1 MDQVQKDQ
9 IIKEI
14 ENAIYDG
21 NLGRVRELRKSLL
34 VRLKE
39 PWRTSY
45 KFLCLSL
52 LYNQREIS
60 TFLLDRTPVNCKLTY
75 PHSTPI
81 HLALEHNDL
90 ELIEIL
96 LRKGADINVENNFG
110 KTAFQMAY
118 EMKNVPA
125 IELFLKYGVNVEQ
138 CVCHENVKH
147 GGQLLLHLVRNGHQN
162 AVKLILE
169 KGANVHAKDQ
179 LCKTALDIA
188 VEHGHLK
195 IVEFLLD
202 HGACVDSLQFIHSPL
217 HLAIEKQ
224 HIAIVQLL
232 LRRNN
237 NNINI
242 NTKGPTTKAPLHLVV
257 QRKSWNTTMFKTLLY
272 HGANVNVKD
281 DENKTPLHIA
291 IESQCWDAVSL
302 LVKHGADVNVIDNQ
316 GQMPLHIAVKNGYVA
331 IPNLIRHGAN
341 VNARNKYAKTPLH
354 IAVEQ
359 KNMSA
364 LNYLLEHG
372 AQVDARTQLGKD
384 PLYIAVEMH
393 NLSIVEQL
401 LKFKANVNSS
411 DQFGKTVLHLAV
423 KIQNVAILECLLVN
437 KADINAK
444 IISGIWKGYTPL
456 HFAVESNNEAV
467 INKLL
472 DYNPDLDVK
481 DKNGN
486 TALHV
491 AMKITNSKLIELMK
505 KASAENK
512 AHRRSL
518 ITTLVTCDNENTV
531 DLLTQ
536 HNITINAEDLDYEL
550 LTAVVNKESKSQ
562 RRDLLNHLLRSPIPE
577 IKEKIMCIAAENN
590 SCRIVDLALA
600 YGANINYQEDS
611 KKSIIYTA
619 VERSNMR
626 IVRHILCRLSKKSI
640 CDPELLHTALRKS
653 SKAIIELFLQFDA
666 DVNATNKEGITLFQQ
681 AIVSSQTPIAKL
693 LAERGANI
701 NDPFPDDGKSCLH
714 IAATK
719 NIRLVRLLLEYNV
732 DVNAVDNLGNT
743 VLHTVASIKTR
754 DPTAVEI
761 LKTNRANV
769 NIKNKEGDTPLHIAA
784 RTGNYKMVRVL
795 IDHGAHTECKNHQ
808 GYNALHVAVGVTSTP
823 KTLNHLLEWSHNIE
837 TKAHGQ
843 TALDMLLSTKNISN
857 GSWVFAIHEHVIKR
871 KSANLFLSEEFLSL
885 VEKHFPDTY
894 RPRSTCRIDWSA
906 LELLKT
912 ECKTELERMK
922 GFKIEGTNLY
932 LYDLF
937 KKNTDQIA
945 ALLRN
950 ESIARSLDKIM
961 FRSLADKI
969 RIQFPKYAN
978 MIEGLVRYGRRRKKL
993 LDDVTKHSHELFPL
1007 LPFYCA
1013 QQIFTY
1019 LENEDLVLLLDLF

>member
-45 KFLCLSL
+45 KFLCVSL

-110 KTAFQMAY
+110 KTAFQLAY
-118 EMKNVPA
+118 EMKNFPA

-242 NTKGPTTKAPLHLVV
+242 NTKGPTNKAPLHLVV

-316 GQMPLHIAVKNGYVA
+316 GQMPLHIAVQNGYVA

-411 DQFGKTVLHLAV
+411 DQFGRTVLHLAV

-456 HFAVESNNEAV
+456 HLAVESNNEAV

-536 HNITINAEDLDYEL
+536 NNITINAGDLDYEL

-666 DVNATNKEGITLFQQ
+666 DVNATNKEGITLFQH

-701 NDPFPDDGKSCLH
+701 NVPFPDDGKSCLH

-769 NIKNKEGDTPLHIAA
+769 NINNKEGDTPLHIAA

-857 GSWVFAIHEHVIKR
+857 GSWVFAIQEHVIKR

>member
-1 MDQVQKDQ
+1 
-9 IIKEI
+9 
-14 ENAIYDG
+14 
-21 NLGRVRELRKSLL
+21 
-34 VRLKE
+34 
-39 PWRTSY
+39 
-45 KFLCLSL
+45 
-52 LYNQREIS
+52 
-60 TFLLDRTPVNCKLTY
+60 
-75 PHSTPI
+75 
-81 HLALEHNDL
+81 
-90 ELIEIL
+90 
-96 LRKGADINVENNFG
+96 
-110 KTAFQMAY
+110 MAY
-118 EMKNVPA
+118 EMKNFPA

-242 NTKGPTTKAPLHLVV
+242 NTKGPTNKAPLHLVV

-316 GQMPLHIAVKNGYVA
+316 GQMPLHIAVQNGYVA

-411 DQFGKTVLHLAV
+411 DQFGRTVLHLAV

-456 HFAVESNNEAV
+456 HLAVESNNEAV

-536 HNITINAEDLDYEL
+536 NNITINAEDLDYEL

-666 DVNATNKEGITLFQQ
+666 DVNATNKEGITLFQH

-701 NDPFPDDGKSCLH
+701 N
-714 IAATK
+714 
-719 NIRLVRLLLEYNV
+719 RLL
-732 DVNAVDNLGNT
+732 
-743 VLHTVASIKTR
+743 S
-754 DPTAVEI
+754 
-761 LKTNRANV
+761 
-769 NIKNKEGDTPLHIAA
+769 
-784 RTGNYKMVRVL
+784 
-795 IDHGAHTECKNHQ
+795 
-808 GYNALHVAVGVTSTP
+808 
-823 KTLNHLLEWSHNIE
+823 
-837 TKAHGQ
+837 
-843 TALDMLLSTKNISN
+843 
-857 GSWVFAIHEHVIKR
+857 
-871 KSANLFLSEEFLSL
+871 
-885 VEKHFPDTY
+885 
-894 RPRSTCRIDWSA
+894 
-906 LELLKT
+906 
-912 ECKTELERMK
+912 
-922 GFKIEGTNLY
+922 
-932 LYDLF
+932 
-937 KKNTDQIA
+937 
-945 ALLRN
+945 
-950 ESIARSLDKIM
+950 
-961 FRSLADKI
+961 
-969 RIQFPKYAN
+969 
-978 MIEGLVRYGRRRKKL
+978 GR
-993 LDDVTKHSHELFPL
+993 
-1007 LPFYCA
+1007 
-1013 QQIFTY
+1013 
-1019 LENEDLVLLLDLF
+1019 